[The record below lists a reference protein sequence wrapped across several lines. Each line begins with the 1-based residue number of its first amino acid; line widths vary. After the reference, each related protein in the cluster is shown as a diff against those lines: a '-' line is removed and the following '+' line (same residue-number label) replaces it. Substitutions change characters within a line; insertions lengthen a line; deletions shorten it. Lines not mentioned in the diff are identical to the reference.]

1 MPDAAQPSVQ
11 TSVTIVIEASLSH
24 VFETAAGMDPREL
37 IRPYGPLPGIDA
49 VEGHDGAWSA
59 PGQRRRYLLT
69 DKSSVNEELT
79 GFTRDHTYAYAV
91 SGITGPFSAIVREA
105 RAEWHF
111 TKVGAGKSQIDWTYF
126 FTPSGP
132 VAEPVLWFIVKMLWP
147 GYLRAAL
154 TRVKQKA
161 ERAHEDRDL

>member
-1 MPDAAQPSVQ
+1 MPGAAKPSVQ
-11 TSVTIVIEASLSH
+11 TSVTIVIDAPVPH
-24 VFETAAGMDPREL
+24 VFATAAGMDPRVL
-37 IRPYGPLPGIDA
+37 IRPYGPLPGIDG
-49 VEGHDGAWSA
+49 VEGHEGPWSA
-59 PGQRRRYLLT
+59 PGQRRRYVLS

-91 SGITGPFSAIVREA
+91 NGFSGLFSALAREA

-111 TKVGAGKSQIDWTYF
+111 TKISAGKSQIDWTYF

-132 VAEPVLWFIVKMLWP
+132 VAEPVLWFVVKMLWP

-154 TRVKQKA
+154 ARVKEKA
-161 ERAHEDRDL
+161 ESANENRDL